1 VIYHKLIGGY
11 SLDRK
16 IGAIAILL
24 VILTLATAL
33 SPLQAV
39 TGYRKIVTRE
49 IDVAA
54 VLAGSQGGEE
64 KGVLSKLVVTVAYP
78 GSGNVYVSTNPL
90 TMLDTQAAARIA
102 AMVAARMAGVDFWR
116 YDYFYEMKSD
126 SIIIGGPSASA
137 AMTALTIA
145 CLLDSPV
152 RNDTVVTGMINPDG
166 TVGPVG
172 GLDGKLHAVATKDK
186 EFIIPIGQANYTY
199 IVYEEK
205 KLPFGLVIYRP
216 VKKTVDLVKLGK
228 KLGVTVVE
236 AADISQV
243 YYYLTGRRLPIEST
257 GFPTGYSQVINYI
270 NQKLL
275 TRYIELNTTYNQI
288 IGKASSTVKKYAK
301 ELYAQS
307 QNYYNSSL
315 HATGTYKIYLLVQAG
330 SYLEKANALV
340 NVSLNDWAVTG
351 YVKKLYTEVNETL
364 NEVNKCTNSC
374 TPMTVESMTYI
385 ASLAEDSF
393 NMFKSAVTRLDN
405 RSGKLYLPVSLFGGV
420 TVSPLY
426 TLVDAH
432 WKVILARTLFS
443 SVNSYANLFNR
454 GPIVSEEEVR
464 KIALEEVEIARSMQG
479 YAVSLANEL
488 GVNSE
493 ALTKA
498 LEFFDNATT
507 DLNNGRYF
515 SSLSYSTLAIEY
527 STISFIQMF
536 GLKGELYIPSLERMV
551 RSELSQYANTV
562 GTPFAS
568 YMLYQ
573 ISRSLIDHGDTEA
586 GYLLMEKAMLYASLY
601 TLLAKT
607 TQTNK
612 TSSSTPTT
620 KTTSPIPQPTQTS
633 SNPVT
638 TSTITYT
645 TTTTMTKTIPAQNKN
660 PQPSQTLSAIIV
672 FAAIILVFAV
682 GYGIGRIGR

>member
-1 VIYHKLIGGY
+1 MEKPV
-11 SLDRK
+11 RVM
-16 IGAIAILL
+16 AVLL
-24 VILTLATAL
+24 VLLALAASAT
-33 SPLQAV
+33 PLHAV
-39 TGYRKIVTRE
+39 TGYKKIVTRE

-54 VLAGSQGGEE
+54 VLAGSEGGEE

-102 AMVAARMAGVDFWR
+102 AMVAARMAGVNFWK

-126 SIIIGGPSASA
+126 SIIVGGPSASA

-145 CLLDSPV
+145 CLLNSPV
-152 RNDTVVTGMINPDG
+152 KNDTVVTGMINPDG

-172 GLDGKLHAVATKDK
+172 GLDGKLHAVATRDK
-186 EFIIPIGQANYTY
+186 EFVIPIGQANYTY

-228 KLGVTVVE
+228 KLGVQVVE

-243 YYYLTGRRLPIEST
+243 YYYLTGRHLPVKTTSLPVEYT
-257 GFPTGYSQVINYI
+257 QVISFI
-270 NQKLL
+270 NKKLSV
-275 TRYIELNTTYNQI
+275 RYAELNSTYHQI
-288 IGKASSTVKKYAK
+288 ISKASPTVRKYAR
-301 ELYAQS
+301 ELYEQS
-307 QNYYNSSL
+307 RNYYTSSL
-315 HATGTYKIYLLVQAG
+315 NSTGTYRMYLLVQAG
-330 SYLEKANALV
+330 SYLEKANALI
-340 NVSLNDWAVTG
+340 NASLNDWAVTG
-351 YVKKLYTEVNETL
+351 YVKTVYSAVNETL
-364 NEVNKCTNSC
+364 DKVNKCTGSC
-374 TPMTVESMTYI
+374 TPLTVEYMTYI

-393 NMFKSAVTRLDN
+393 NMFKSAVKQLDN
-405 RSGKLYLPVSLFGGV
+405 RSGKLYLPVSIFGGV
-420 TVSPLY
+420 TVTPLY

-432 WKVILARTLFS
+432 WKITLAGILYSSISKYNYLFTK
-443 SVNSYANLFNR
+443 
-454 GPIVSEEEVR
+454 GPIVSEEDVR
-464 KIALEEVEIARSMQG
+464 RASLEEVEIARSMQG

-488 GVNSE
+488 GVQPE
-493 ALTKA
+493 PLTKA

-507 DLNNGRYF
+507 DLNKGKYF

-536 GLKGELYIPSLERMV
+536 GLKGELYIPSLEKMV
-551 RSELSQYANTV
+551 ESTLAQYTNTT

-573 ISRSLIDHGDTEA
+573 ISKNLVNHGDTET

-607 TQTNK
+607 AQ
-612 TSSSTPTT
+612 SSGTPSPTGTT
-620 KTTSPIPQPTQTS
+620 AVNPIPPANQSNS
-633 SNPVT
+633 SPVT
-638 TSTITYT
+638 TTRTVTSTTTIT
-645 TTTTMTKTIPAQNKN
+645 KTETINS
-660 PQPSQTLSAIIV
+660 QPRSSQTQQTLSTILV